1 MKVLSFFGITLLLV
15 SSVSPLKCYKCPRQD
30 STDQHCLAEGLLLG
44 EVTICS
50 IAETFDCRTI
60 HKITTCYCE
69 KDLCNGPES
78 SGQNSI
84 SSCLLFSLGI
94 STFESISLKVI
105 FLFTHY
111 LFT

>member
-1 MKVLSFFGITLLLV
+1 MRCFIS
-15 SSVSPLKCYKCPRQD
+15 
-30 STDQHCLAEGLLLG
+30 
-44 EVTICS
+44 EVTNKTVFKGGCS
-50 IAETFDCRTI
+50 MTETFDCRTI

-94 STFESISLKVI
+94 AVLFKV
-105 FLFTHY
+105 FL
-111 LFT
+111 